1 MVMSEFNESGTSWRA
16 VKSFGL
22 HVLGGRCFMIFAAL
36 LILSVNGSSYM
47 FGLYSNDIKSEL
59 GYDQTTLNL
68 ISFFKDLGGNLGV
81 LAGLTYEVAPPWVV
95 LLIGSIMN
103 FFGFFMMWLSV
114 TDRVSKPHVWQMCL
128 YMWIGTNSLSFPN
141 TGALVTCVKNFP
153 ESRGLVIG
161 LLKGL
166 IGLSGAIMI
175 QIYHALHGDDTK
187 ALILLLAWLPTV
199 VPLVFLR
206 TIRIM
211 KVNKQA
217 KELKV
222 FYNVLYILLGIA
234 GFIMV
239 TIIIQNKLR
248 FIRTEYIASAL
259 VVLVLLFLP
268 LAIVIKEEFKFWKS
282 KKQALDDDSRFNVVT
297 EIHSKILASQAQE
310 RPNFWTMFDLK
321 SIFKQPERGEDYAIL
336 QAIFSIDMLILFT
349 ATTCGVG
356 GALTTIDNL
365 GQIAKSLGYPT
376 HTIGNFISLISIWNF
391 LGRVLAGFASEIFL
405 IKYKFPRPLLLTL
418 VILVSCIGHLLIAFG
433 VPNSLY
439 FSSIIIGF
447 CLGAELSLT
456 VSIISEIF
464 GLKHYSTLYNVG
476 SISSPLGSYIFNVR
490 VAGRL
495 YDREALKQVEAL
507 GLSGKAGKGLT
518 CTGVQCYK
526 MAFIIISAATLFGC
540 LVSSVLVL
548 RTKKFYKGDIYQ
560 KFREEEL
567 IKESDLVL
575 VENRVVE
582 SNEMEAKAADAADGI
597 TSNSSLN
604 TTNQPT
610 SICR

>member
-1 MVMSEFNESGTSWRA
+1 MVMSEFNESGTSWRV
-16 VKSFGL
+16 VKSFVL
-22 HVLGGRCFMIFAAL
+22 HVLGGRWFMVFAAL

-47 FGLYSNDIKSEL
+47 FGLYSNDLKSEL
-59 GYDQTTLNL
+59 GYDQTTLNM

-114 TDRVSKPHVWQMCL
+114 TDRVSKPHVWKMCL

-141 TGALVTCVKNFP
+141 TGSLVTCVKNFP

-166 IGLSGAIMI
+166 IGLS
-175 QIYHALHGDDTK
+175 
-187 ALILLLAWLPTV
+187 
-199 VPLVFLR
+199 
-206 TIRIM
+206 
-211 KVNKQA
+211 
-217 KELKV
+217 E
-222 FYNVLYILLGIA
+222 
-234 GFIMV
+234 
-239 TIIIQNKLR
+239 
-248 FIRTEYIASAL
+248 
-259 VVLVLLFLP
+259 
-268 LAIVIKEEFKFWKS
+268 
-282 KKQALDDDSRFNVVT
+282 
-297 EIHSKILASQAQE
+297 ILAPQAQE
-310 RPNFWTMFDLK
+310 RPNFWTMFGLK

-391 LGRVLAGFASEIFL
+391 LGRVLAGLASEILL
-405 IKYKFPRPLLLTL
+405 IKYKCPRPLLLTL

-456 VSIISEIF
+456 VAIISEIF

-476 SISSPLGSYIFNVR
+476 SISSPVGSYIFNVR

-495 YDREALKQVEAL
+495 YDRAALKQMEAL
-507 GLSGKAGKGLT
+507 GLTRKAGKGLT

-526 MAFIIISAATLFGC
+526 MVFIIISAATLFGC

-548 RTKKFYKGDIYQ
+548 RTEKFYKGDTYQ
-560 KFREEEL
+560 KFREEGL

-575 VENRVVE
+575 AENRVVE
-582 SNEMEAKAADAADGI
+582 SKETEAKAANGI

-604 TTNQPT
+604 SEYQPAN
-610 SICR
+610 INLR

>member
-1 MVMSEFNESGTSWRA
+1 MVMSEFNGSGTSWRA

-22 HVLGGRCFMIFAAL
+22 HVLGSRWFMVFATL
-36 LILSVNGSSYM
+36 LIMSVNGSSYM
-47 FGLYSNDIKSEL
+47 FGLYSSDIKSEL

-68 ISFFKDLGGNLGV
+68 ISFFKDLGGNLAV
-81 LAGLTYEVAPPWVV
+81 LAGLTYEVTPPWVV

-114 TDRVSKPHVWQMCL
+114 TDRVSKLHVWQMCL

-166 IGLSGAIMI
+166 IGLSGAIMT
-175 QIYHALHGDDTK
+175 QIYHALHGDNTK

-199 VPLVFLR
+199 VPLVFVR

-211 KVNKQA
+211 KVDKQP

-222 FYNVLYILLGIA
+222 FYNFLYILLGIA

-239 TIIIQNKLR
+239 TIIVQNKLR
-248 FIRTEYIASAL
+248 FIRTEYIASAS

-268 LAIVIKEEFKFWKS
+268 LAIVIKEEFKIWKS
-282 KKQALDDDSRFNVVT
+282 KKQALDDHSQFNVVT
-297 EIHSKILASQAQE
+297 EFHPAKLASRTHE
-310 RPNFWTMFDLK
+310 RPNFWTMFGLK
-321 SIFKQPERGEDYAIL
+321 SIFKQPARGEDFAIL

-365 GQIAKSLGYPT
+365 GQIGKSLGYPT
-376 HTIGNFISLISIWNF
+376 RTIGNFVSLISIWNF

-418 VILVSCIGHLLIAFG
+418 VILVSCIGHLLIAFA

-439 FSSIIIGF
+439 FSSVIIGF

-456 VSIISEIF
+456 AAIISEIF

-476 SISSPLGSYIFNVR
+476 SVSSPVGSYIFNVR

-495 YDREALKQVEAL
+495 YDREALKQMEAL
-507 GLSGKAGKGLT
+507 GLTRKAGKGLT
-518 CTGVQCYK
+518 CTGVRCYK
-526 MAFIIISAATLFGC
+526 TAFIVISAATLFGC
-540 LVSSVLVL
+540 LVSFVLVL
-548 RTKKFYKGDIYQ
+548 RTKKFYKGDIYK
-560 KFREEEL
+560 KF
-567 IKESDLVL
+567 IKENDMVL
-575 VENRVVE
+575 AETNCVVE
-582 SNEMEAKAADAADGI
+582 LKETTAKAATDIFSDGV
-597 TSNSSLN
+597 TSSSSVN
-604 TTNQPT
+604 TNQHEVFDGVDK
-610 SICR
+610 

>member
-1 MVMSEFNESGTSWRA
+1 MVMSEFNGSGTSWRA

-22 HVLGGRCFMIFAAL
+22 HVLGGRWFMVFAAL

-59 GYDQTTLNL
+59 GYDQTTLNM

-114 TDRVSKPHVWQMCL
+114 TDRVSKPRVWQMCL

-141 TGALVTCVKNFP
+141 TGALVTCVQNFP
-153 ESRGLVIG
+153 ESRGLIIG

-187 ALILLLAWLPTV
+187 ALILLLAWLPSV

-248 FIRTEYIASAL
+248 FIRTEYIASAS

-268 LAIVIKEEFKFWKS
+268 LAIVMKEEFKIWKN

-297 EIHSKILASQAQE
+297 EVHPEIFASQAQE
-310 RPNFWTMFDLK
+310 RPNFWTMFGLK

-356 GALTTIDNL
+356 GALTTVDNL

-418 VILVSCIGHLLIAFG
+418 VILVSW
-433 VPNSLY
+433 
-439 FSSIIIGF
+439 
-447 CLGAELSLT
+447 
-456 VSIISEIF
+456 
-464 GLKHYSTLYNVG
+464 
-476 SISSPLGSYIFNVR
+476 SISSPVGSYIFNVR
-490 VAGRL
+490 VAGCL
-495 YDREALKQVEAL
+495 YDREALKQTEAL
-507 GLSGKAGKGLT
+507 GLTGKAGKGLT
-518 CTGVQCYK
+518 CTGVRCYK
-526 MAFIIISAATLFGC
+526 MVFIIISAATLFGC

-560 KFREEEL
+560 KFREVEL
-567 IKESDLVL
+567 IKENNLVST
-575 VENRVVE
+575 ENRVVE
-582 SNEMEAKAADAADGI
+582 SKETEAKAANAADEI

-604 TTNQPT
+604 TPSNQHKFT
-610 SICR
+610 MRSD